1 MNYLADSTLNCA
13 RVGRVGMLAGR
24 VFQWDNSSGEKCE
37 PVIVFLFLISLYTA
51 RPSFEYYRQVYFES
65 LDLSVCQGLRSVCVV
80 MLWCFEQGN
89 LMQG

>member
-1 MNYLADSTLNCA
+1 
-13 RVGRVGMLAGR
+13 MLAGR

-37 PVIVFLFLISLYTA
+37 PVSLSFLSLYTA
-51 RPSFEYYRQVYFES
+51 RPSLEYYRQVYFES
-65 LDLSVCQGLRSVCVV
+65 LDRSVCQGLRSVCVV

>member
-37 PVIVFLFLISLYTA
+37 PVTVFLFFLYILPDPLSSIVGRCTLRVWICLYA
-51 RPSFEYYRQVYFES
+51 KVLGVYVS
-65 LDLSVCQGLRSVCVV
+65 
-80 MLWCFEQGN
+80 
-89 LMQG
+89 